1 MVGKQAD
8 PCKMV
13 VLQAWKSPFA
23 SFMGLSVLGW
33 ETRLQ
38 SFLIQAPLALWVGGL
53 PYAGLQS
60 WEPSL

>member
-1 MVGKQAD
+1 MVGRQAD
-8 PCKMV
+8 PCKMG

-23 SFMGLSVLGW
+23 SFMGLGVLGW

-38 SFLIQAPLALWVGGL
+38 SFPIQVPLALWIGGL
-53 PYAGLQS
+53 SYAGLQF